1 MALTFGTHH
10 RNDHEPGYVY
20 LIEAQGFHGIIP
32 GRLLR
37 RCKIGLSRDPEL
49 RRQNFVDSQFP
60 CDVEIITTIYVED
73 MAEVETELHQ
83 IFKACNVTLEK
94 SREWFDLSPW
104 QYLKCLWAFRQ
115 REAIVFSLSDISW
128 KIIPVGITAIF
139 ITGYIGATVVNTVN
153 QPVTE
158 QVETI
163 EEKK

>member
-1 MALTFGTHH
+1 MSLTFGTYH

-20 LIEAQGFHGIIP
+20 LIEAQGFHGIVP
-32 GRLLR
+32 GKLLR

-73 MAEVETELHQ
+73 MAEVETKLHQ
-83 IFKACNVTLEK
+83 IFKVCNVSLEK

-104 QYLKCLWAFRQ
+104 QFAKCLWTFRQ
-115 REAIVFSLSDISW
+115 LEAIVFSLSDIPW
-128 KIIPVGITAIF
+128 KLIPLGFMGIFFA
-139 ITGYIGATVVNTVN
+139 GYIGASTINYLN
-153 QPVTE
+153 QPATE
-158 QVETI
+158 QVEII